1 MLGLPPA
8 TPPQTPARNKW
19 GMMSLPLKAAY
30 LLGWRNV
37 SFSASVTVLNGTV
50 SSIWYDIEPD
60 VFSGIPVSYFVVV
73 RSVHGF
79 TRNAGHRP
87 VPVQSTDDES
97 PQYRFGAVA
106 GPLSIREGPDTA
118 IGTAY
123 AFDAPPDLISH
134 AFQVD
139 LRCFWGLRGCDSVRQ
154 VVPLLWNDRQAILNE
169 TAARLNS
176 SHPCPDRILA
186 GRVRY
191 LLDGSVALLEVVRSR
206 EEQMSYEGDHSA
218 EFITDYRLTQ
228 VIRGQPEGPWIGMQR
243 RPTIPWP
250 LSRTGERVNP
260 MQPFLPKPGERFLY
274 FGGATFDSCRIVP
287 ATPSAEAAVRDAV
300 PAPRRVE
307 DDIGWMWG
315 RR

>member
-1 MLGLPPA
+1 
-8 TPPQTPARNKW
+8 
-19 GMMSLPLKAAY
+19 
-30 LLGWRNV
+30 
-37 SFSASVTVLNGTV
+37 
-50 SSIWYDIEPD
+50 
-60 VFSGIPVSYFVVV
+60 V

-118 IGTAY
+118 IGVAY
-123 AFDAPPDLISH
+123 TFDAPPDLISH

-139 LRCFWGLRGCDSVRQ
+139 LQCFWGLRGCDSVRQ
-154 VVPLLWNDRQAILNE
+154 VVPLLWNDRQAILNQ

-206 EEQMSYEGDHSA
+206 EEQMSYEGDHSE

-228 VIRGQPEGPWIGMQR
+228 VIRGQPEGPWIGMRR